1 MNFRVDI
8 VGLSTDT
15 KPTENVAD
23 STTFYCVDNQKL
35 YVYYKGTWYDQDPAE
50 ETQEESEEE

>member
-35 YVYYKGTWYDQDPAE
+35 YVYYKGTWYDQDPSE
-50 ETQEESEEE
+50 ETQESEE